1 MASSRVAWNSNQQD
15 ERMKPNTSESAS
27 GSATVNLLGVSVA
40 AVTREQVLA
49 LVRTTVLERG
59 RLQIGVV
66 NAAKLVT
73 MRSNQLLREDVLSS
87 DVILADGSAVVWASR
102 LLGRPLPE
110 RVTGIDLMN
119 GMLET
124 GSRAGYGVY
133 LLGATETVS
142 RAVAERIGRVYPGV
156 RMVGRRNGYFAN
168 EEEEGIAREIRDS
181 RPDIL
186 LIAMSSPKK
195 ERFLARWSRHIAVP
209 VCHGVGGSFDVFA
222 GKVQRAPLTW
232 QRLGLEWL
240 YRLKQEPRR
249 LFKRYAVTNTQFC
262 LMTLKE
268 MSRKSRSR
276 PAHRTPAASS

>member
-1 MASSRVAWNSNQQD
+1 VKSNASETQPGPGV
-15 ERMKPNTSESAS
+15 
-27 GSATVNLLGVSVA
+27 VNLLGVPVA
-40 AVTREQVLA
+40 AVTLEQVLA
-49 LVRTTVLERG
+49 IVHTAIHQRG

-73 MRSNQLLREDVLSS
+73 MRSNPLLREDVLSS

-124 GSRAGYGVY
+124 GSRAGYGIY
-133 LLGATETVS
+133 LLGATEEVS
-142 RAVAERIGRVYPGV
+142 TAVAKRIGRVYPGV
-156 RMVGRRNGYFAN
+156 RMVGRRNGYFAI

-249 LFKRYAVTNTQFC
+249 LFKRYMLTNTLFC
-262 LMTLKE
+262 LMTLRE
-268 MSRKSRSR
+268 MGRKLNSRQ
-276 PAHRTPAASS
+276 AS

>member
-1 MASSRVAWNSNQQD
+1 MKSN
-15 ERMKPNTSESAS
+15 AS
-27 GSATVNLLGVSVA
+27 GAQPGPGVVNLLGVPVA
-40 AVTREQVLA
+40 AVTLDQVLA
-49 LVRTTVLERG
+49 LIHTTILQRG

-73 MRSNQLLREDVLSS
+73 MRSNRLLREDVLSS

-119 GMLET
+119 GMLEM
-124 GSRAGYGVY
+124 GSRTGYGVY
-133 LLGATETVS
+133 LLGATEEVS
-142 RAVAERIGRVYPGV
+142 TAVAKRIGRVYQGL
-156 RMVGRRNGYFAN
+156 RMVGRRNGYFTN
-168 EEEEGIAREIRDS
+168 EEEVGIAREIRDS

-222 GKVQRAPLTW
+222 GKVRRAPLTW

-249 LFKRYAVTNTQFC
+249 LFKRYMLTNTLFC
-262 LMTLKE
+262 LMTLRE
-268 MSRKSRSR
+268 MGRKPNSRQTS
-276 PAHRTPAASS
+276 